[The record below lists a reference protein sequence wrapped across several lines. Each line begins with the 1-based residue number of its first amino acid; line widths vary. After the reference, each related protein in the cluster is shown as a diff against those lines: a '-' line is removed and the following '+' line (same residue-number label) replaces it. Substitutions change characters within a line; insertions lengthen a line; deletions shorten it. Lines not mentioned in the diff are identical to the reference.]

1 MMIFGVAM
9 KKQAGITY
17 TRADID
23 TSTINSD
30 AKTFEVVFAT
40 ENPVFRSYWWAD
52 EAFYEVLVCDKK
64 SIRSERL
71 DAGVVPLLDTHNST
85 SVTDQYGI
93 VRSWSIK
100 NGECR
105 AVIEW
110 SSQPSKAELW
120 SDIEKKVI
128 RSISVGP
135 RIWKYER
142 VPNTNLK
149 EVPTYRAVDWEP
161 VEISLATVPVDYKS
175 ATRADAKDE
184 HEIEILNYKQNR
196 ADMTPEEILA
206 QQNRA
211 IADEHKRGMDIRLAV
226 RAANLPEA
234 FADELIVRADNGK
247 PLAMDAVR
255 AAITA
260 QQAIPAPLT
269 QDDINRAL
277 ETEQKRSTEIR
288 TAVRAAALPETF
300 ADELIGRK
308 VENRTLTV
316 DQAKAAVLDKMA
328 EKDINIGGPGSGGG
342 ARAHGDER
350 THIISAMTEGMMHR
364 AVPGSV
370 QKFYAMSEETKT
382 RAMDVKAHDYK
393 HMNFIDIA
401 RSILTMNGVPNV
413 MSMSPAEVAKRA
425 LDTTDLPDLFT
436 STVKRFLLMNY
447 QPVVPEWMRFSKAV
461 PASDFRIKTG
471 VKFDAA
477 VTFEELGEDGEYK
490 EANLMSNEKATIQL
504 KTYARSFGIS
514 RKTIIN
520 DDLGVLTDIP
530 TAIGLGAKQ
539 FQSKKVWG
547 MITTNNGA
555 NTPDGKSLFH
565 ADHGNFA
572 TGANASQIED
582 TSLSAGRTAM
592 NRQLSPQKNELDIN
606 PAFLLV
612 PPELRT
618 KAQKLLR
625 LISPIRTEDV
635 NIWGDLEPVSNVYLK
650 DPLAW
655 YMVAAPGSTTA
666 EGMVHSYLSGQEGLY
681 TESYIDQKTDKLVIK
696 SRLDFD
702 CQMWGYA
709 GWYKNSGAAQSTD

>member
-71 DAGVVPLLDTHNST
+71 DAGVVPLLDTHNSA

-120 SDIEKKVI
+120 SDIENKVI

-142 VPNTNLK
+142 VPNTNPK

-350 THIISAMTEGMMHR
+350 THIINAMTEGMMHR
-364 AVPGSV
+364 AQPGSV
-370 QKFYAMSEETKT
+370 QKFYAMDDATKT

-393 HMNFIDIA
+393 HMSFTDISRA
-401 RSILTMNGVPNV
+401 ILTMNGTPGVV
-413 MSMSPAEVAKRA
+413 SMSKNEIAQRA

-436 STVKRFLLMNY
+436 STVKRFLRMY
-447 QPVVPEWMRFSKAV
+447 YEPTVPEWMQYSKAV
-461 PASDFRIKTG
+461 PADDFRVKTG

-490 EANLMSNEKATIQL
+490 ESNMMSNEKAIIQL
-504 KTYARSFGIS
+504 QTFARAFNIT

-530 TAIGLGAKQ
+530 RTIGIGAKQ
-539 FQSKKVWG
+539 FQSKKVWA
-547 MITTNNGA
+547 MITGNA
-555 NTPDGKSLFH
+555 LCPDGNPLFH
-565 ADHGNFA
+565 AKHGNLA
-572 TGANASQIED
+572 TGAGIGSITD
-582 TSLSAGRTAM
+582 TTLSNGRTAM
-592 NRQLSPQKNELDIN
+592 RRQKSPEGNELDIN
-606 PAFLLV
+606 PAFVLV
-612 PPELRT
+612 PPELQT
-618 KAQKLLR
+618 TAEKFLR
-625 LISPIRTEDV
+625 LIYPTTTATV
-635 NIWGDLEPVSNVYLK
+635 NIWGSLMPDTNVYLA

-655 YMVAAPGSTTA
+655 YLIANKDATTVD
-666 EGMVHSYLSGQEGLY
+666 GMVHSYLTGQEGLY
-681 TESYIDQKTDKLVIK
+681 TESYIDKKTDKLVIK
-696 SRLDFD
+696 SRLDFA
-702 CQMWGYA
+702 CAMWGWQ
-709 GWYKNSGAAQSTD
+709 GWYKNPGAAPSGD